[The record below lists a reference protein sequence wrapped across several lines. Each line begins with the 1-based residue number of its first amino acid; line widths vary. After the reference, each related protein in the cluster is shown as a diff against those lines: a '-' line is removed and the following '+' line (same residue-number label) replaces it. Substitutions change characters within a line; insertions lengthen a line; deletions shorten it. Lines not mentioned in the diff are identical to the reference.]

1 MRLYVLHPLLGIRVL
16 TRSVLCPRHA
26 TPRQPDDRRIDED
39 LLLVAVAISAAAKR
53 FVT

>member
-26 TPRQPDDRRIDED
+26 TPDDRRTDED